1 MKRYRTLLPLLLAI
15 GVAAMP
21 AIASAKLYI
30 TSKTLIPLPEQRFQY
45 CSRYNES
52 SFACD
57 DRVGAPLDTLYFVEL
72 RDFTKGCA
80 VVATLENPAP
90 FKFVWHVHVYNGGI
104 TCTENWS
111 NGNTV
116 HIERK

>member
-1 MKRYRTLLPLLLAI
+1 MKTSHRLLPFLLALGI
-15 GVAAMP
+15 AVMP
-21 AIASAKLYI
+21 ATASAKLYI

-57 DRVGAPLDTLYFVEL
+57 DRVGSLETLYFVEL

-80 VVATLENPAP
+80 VVPTLANPAP
-90 FKFVWHVHVYNGGI
+90 FKFVWHVQVYNGGI
-104 TCTENWS
+104 TCTERWS
-111 NGNTV
+111 NDNTV